1 MSSLV
6 TAEQMGE
13 RLSLAAGTIKRWAS
27 EGIIPCLKLSGKIV
41 RFDPEEV
48 EKALKQKAMKT
59 RKVSGQLKPS
69 TASKRQRQIL

>member
-1 MSSLV
+1 MSTLI

-27 EGIIPCLKLSGKIV
+27 EGTIPCIKLSGKIV

-48 EKALKQKAMKT
+48 EMALRQKALER
-59 RKVSGQLKPS
+59 RKEEKCVN
-69 TASKRQRQIL
+69 

>member
-1 MSSLV
+1 MGTLI

-48 EKALKQKAMKT
+48 ERALKQKALEK
-59 RKVSGQLKPS
+59 RKE
-69 TASKRQRQIL
+69 RQCVN

>member
-1 MSSLV
+1 MGTLI

-27 EGIIPCLKLSGKIV
+27 EGIIPCLKLSGKVV

-48 EKALKQKAMKT
+48 EKALRQKALET
-59 RKVSGQLKPS
+59 REC
-69 TASKRQRQIL
+69 QR